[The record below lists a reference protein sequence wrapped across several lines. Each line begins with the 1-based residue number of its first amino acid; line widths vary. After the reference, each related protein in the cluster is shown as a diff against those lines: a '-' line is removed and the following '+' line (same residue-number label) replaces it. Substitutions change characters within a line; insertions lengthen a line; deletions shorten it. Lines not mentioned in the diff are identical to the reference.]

1 MTKFSSILLLLFSL
15 IAPGLLL
22 AQQDL
27 PTGEV
32 DVIRSF
38 NARLIETQKF
48 DLQPE
53 LPPVDTMT
61 KRQQYNI
68 AGRPMNIDYPP
79 PRIRPVALRPE
90 ENPEMYPGFA
100 RLGGGFPKLLYGEGS
115 YTLANNETF
124 MMDLDLFHHSAN
136 NTANVENQRFSYTD
150 AGLEGAYFHDFGFGV
165 KGRAGYTQDNV
176 FFYGYNNIPRDTSE
190 APLSFASDDV
200 RQSFKTISLGGEIF
214 NSKPTQA
221 DFDYSAEF
229 DFYNLR
235 DNYAARENGFDLQL
249 QGTKWFQGQNALR
262 VLIRTDF
269 TGFQDTAKQSLNNFF
284 FNPSFTYHGDIFRA
298 KVGGNIASSNDEFFF
313 FPDVEV
319 AVNVIENILSA
330 FAGVEGTLHKNN
342 FRNLSDYNPFITSR
356 PDIRN
361 TSYNHFYG
369 GITGEL
375 LGADY
380 QAQAGYKRANDLA
393 LYLANDDTIP
403 RFNALYDTVDIFT
416 IKGSL
421 TMPLFEGLELTGS
434 IAQNFYSPKNQEKA
448 WHLPAL
454 DVNVGATYI
463 TLDEKLSLRADLF
476 IQNGVPF
483 RDEKGEARNLNAL
496 LDLSAG
502 AEYFFTENIGAFAK
516 VNNILDNKRERWQ
529 YYPVLGLNAMAGVSA
544 RF

>member
-1 MTKFSSILLLLFSL
+1 MTKFPFLFLLILLLT
-15 IAPGLLL
+15 APALLL
-22 AQQDL
+22 GQQEL

-38 NARLIETQKF
+38 NARLMETKKF

-68 AGRPMNIDYPP
+68 TGRPMNIDYPA

-90 ENPEMYPGFA
+90 ANPEMYPGFA
-100 RLGGGFPKLLYGEGS
+100 RLGGGFPRLLYAEGS
-115 YTLANNETF
+115 YTLVNNDKF
-124 MMDLDLFHHSAN
+124 LMDVDLLHRSAN
-136 NTANVENQRFSYTD
+136 NTNNVENQRFGYTD
-150 AGLEGAYFHDFGFGV
+150 AGLEGTYFHDMGFAI
-165 KGRAGYTQDNV
+165 KGHAGYTQDNV
-176 FFYGYNNIPRDTSE
+176 FYYGYNNVPRDTSE
-190 APLSFASDDV
+190 APLSFAADDV
-200 RQSFKTISLGGEIF
+200 RQSFKTIALGGEIF

-221 DFDYSAEF
+221 DFNYSGKF
-229 DFYNLR
+229 DFYNLQ

-249 QGTKWFQGQNALR
+249 QGTKWFQEEQALR
-262 VLIRTDF
+262 VLFRTDF
-269 TGFQDTAKQSLNNFF
+269 TGYRDTSKQSLNNFF
-284 FNPSFTYHGDIFRA
+284 LNPSFTYHGDVFRA
-298 KVGGNIASSNDEFFF
+298 KVGANIANSDDEFFF

-330 FAGVEGTLHKNN
+330 FAGAEGSLQKNN
-342 FRNLSDYNPFITSR
+342 FKNLSDYNPFINSR
-356 PDIRN
+356 PDLRN
-361 TSYNHFYG
+361 TSYTHFYG
-369 GITGEL
+369 GINGEL

-393 LYLANDDTIP
+393 LYLANEDTIP
-403 RFNALYDTVDIFT
+403 RFNVRYDTVDIFT

-421 TMPLFEGLELTGS
+421 TMPLFEGFNLTGA
-434 IAQNFYSPKNQEKA
+434 IAQNFYSPKNEEKA

-454 DVNVGATYI
+454 DVNVGATYL
-463 TLDEKLSLRADLF
+463 TLGEKLSLRADLF

-483 RDEKGEARNLNAL
+483 KDEKGEAGNLNAL

-529 YYPVLGLNAMAGVSA
+529 YYPVLGLNAMAGISA